1 MQCLVFVIVD
11 IMVIPS
17 RLYVDAEAKG
27 RTLFALLQQRLDT
40 PAAHDIETAGVKLNY
55 RLQFWHGWPG
65 LGEERNSIFRNEFLE
80 LEGGGAGWTNVNV
93 TSSTHW
99 VYSRGT
105 ILSHLVKE
113 CHMKYSFAELGIISN
128 IHPSVEDESKMK
140 VDDYSMI
147 G

>member
-1 MQCLVFVIVD
+1 MFGVCVIVD

-27 RTLFALLQQRLDT
+27 RILFALLQQRLDT
-40 PAAHDIETAGVKLNY
+40 PAAHDIETAGVELNY
-55 RLQFWHGWPG
+55 RLQFWSGWPG
-65 LGEERNSIFRNEFLE
+65 LGEEQDSIFRNEFLE
-80 LEGGGAGWTNVNV
+80 LEGGGWTNVNV
-93 TSSTHW
+93 TSRTHW

-105 ILSHLVKE
+105 ILSHLTKE

-128 IHPSVEDESKMK
+128 IHTSVEDESNMK
-140 VDDYSMI
+140 VDDYSMT